1 MGTPVR
7 QLAHGYV
14 TKQRQSRPMA
24 RLDEA
29 LPRWDFDE
37 THSIELAVSPEQAY
51 TALRELRSSDLRV
64 TGLLMGLR
72 SLGRRRPESRPL
84 IDVVSGGGFALLSEE
99 PPHEVVLGIRGRFWQ
114 LRPVTDTPD
123 TDLAG
128 FAALEAG
135 GAAKA
140 VWNFTTEPLSG
151 GRTRVT
157 TVTRIATPDPATK
170 RSFGRYWRV
179 IRPFSG
185 LIRIEML
192 RALKRRAE
200 RSG

>member
-1 MGTPVR
+1 
-7 QLAHGYV
+7 
-14 TKQRQSRPMA
+14 MA

-37 THSIELAVSPEQAY
+37 THSIEMAATPERAY
-51 TALRELRSSDLRV
+51 AALKEMRSSDLRV

-72 SLGRRRPESRPL
+72 SLGRRRTRVERPL
-84 IDVVSGGGFALLSEE
+84 VDVVQGGGFALLCEE
-99 PPHEVVLGIRGRFWQ
+99 PPDEIVLGIRGQFWRP
-114 LRPVTDTPD
+114 RPVTDTPA

-128 FAALEAG
+128 FAALEAN

-140 VWNFTTEPLSG
+140 VWNFTTEPLPG
-151 GRTRVT
+151 GRARVT
-157 TVTRIATPDPATK
+157 TITRIATPDEAAR
-170 RSFGRYWRV
+170 RSFGRYWRL

-192 RALKRRAE
+192 RALRRRAE

>member
-1 MGTPVR
+1 
-7 QLAHGYV
+7 
-14 TKQRQSRPMA
+14 MA
-24 RLDEA
+24 RLDDA

-37 THSIELAVSPEQAY
+37 THSIEIGASQERSY
-51 TALRELRSSDLRV
+51 EALRELRSSDLRV

-72 SLGRRRPESRPL
+72 SLGRRRPQSRPL
-84 IDVVSGGGFALLSEE
+84 IDVASGGGFALLCEE
-99 PPHEVVLGIRGRFWQ
+99 PPDEVVLGIRGRFWQ
-114 LRPVTDTPD
+114 LRPVTDTPA

-128 FAALEAG
+128 FAALEAD

-140 VWNFTTEPLSG
+140 VWNFSTEPLAP

-157 TVTRIATPDPATK
+157 TITRIATPDPATK